1 MSPCNK
7 ILFSTPFV
15 FSIIV
20 VLTCSRDTFIMD
32 WNMRPCKSQQLTPQ
46 AHIDILSAW
55 PLLRNPHAAS
65 EPYIHL
71 SALRPTIHE
80 LMSIAGTA
88 GLSLGVVHNDKLI
101 HTANFGFRDYGSK
114 LPVDDETIFPG
125 CSLTKAM
132 ISATIGVLVEE
143 GALTWDTRVKDVLP
157 GYQIQ
162 DRDLQNLT
170 TITDLLAH
178 RTGMSTSNYWLGSQN
193 NILVAKRDS
202 LTFLNNQQAVK
213 PFRGQWQYNNLGY
226 ELAGLVIE
234 QVSGQRWDKV
244 LESKVLE
251 PLGLNRTN
259 AMAKENDGNTAKA
272 YAVLDNRTPTEIA
285 GVKAAAD
292 VFGGANGG
300 IRSCVKDLLKFYQ
313 ELMRA
318 GKHQFSTGQ
327 ASTPGSPLNQV
338 AELLSAKIPLKE
350 TSLHENSY
358 AFGWVRSQLP
368 SPMGAVGLNPK
379 LIPYGMPIVGKGI
392 PSRLVIYHQGSLPGA
407 LAAAILL
414 PETQSAIVVMT
425 NTLALNDCA
434 DWVGQL
440 VLETLIGVKDKND
453 YLELSRKS
461 VASSLA
467 WHSTVEAALKK
478 KQVLGT
484 SPRNLEEYTGT
495 YTNSI
500 KTMKIEVTQ
509 GDKKLFFALQGLAS
523 EKYGLTHY
531 QDDIFTWLQ
540 PRDELAGRGRST
552 HQDFLYYML
561 RFSAGDDGKIGK
573 LAWTHDADVP
583 GGELF
588 EKESQSKCARK
599 V

>member
-1 MSPCNK
+1 MKDDLNA
-7 ILFSTPFV
+7 
-15 FSIIV
+15 
-20 VLTCSRDTFIMD
+20 R
-32 WNMRPCKSQQLTPQ
+32 
-46 AHIDILSAW
+46 
-55 PLLRNPHAAS
+55 
-65 EPYIHL
+65 L

-114 LPVDDETIFPG
+114 LPVDDETIFPS
-125 CSLTKAM
+125 CSLTKAL
-132 ISATIGVLVEE
+132 ISATMGVLVEE
-143 GALTWDTRVKDVLP
+143 GSITWDTKVKDVLP
-157 GYQIQ
+157 DFHI
-162 DRDLQNLT
+162 RDGSLQNLT

-193 NILVAKRDS
+193 NILIAKEDS

-234 QVSGQRWDKV
+234 QISGQRWDKV
-244 LESKVLE
+244 LESKILK
-251 PLGLNRTN
+251 PLGLTRTN
-259 AMAKENDGNTAKA
+259 AMAKEKDNNTAKA
-272 YAVLDNRTPTEIA
+272 YGVLDNRTPTEIA
-285 GVKAAAD
+285 EVKAAANN
-292 VFGGANGG
+292 FGGANGG

-318 GKHQFSTGQ
+318 GKHQYGTGQ

-338 AELLSAKIPLKE
+338 AYLLSSKIPLE
-350 TSLHENSY
+350 ELSQRENSY

-379 LIPYGMPIVGKGI
+379 LIPDRMPVVGKGA
-392 PSRLVIYHQGSLPGA
+392 SRLVIYHQGSLPGA
-407 LAAAILL
+407 LSAVNLL

-440 VLETLIGVKDKND
+440 VLETLIGIRDKND
-453 YLELSRKS
+453 YLELARRS
-461 VASSLA
+461 VATSLA
-467 WHSTVEAALKK
+467 WHSTVDAALKK
-478 KQVLGT
+478 NQVHGT
-484 SPRNLEEYTGT
+484 SPRNLAEYIGI
-495 YTNSI
+495 YINSI

-509 GDKKLFFALQGLAS
+509 RDKKLYFALQGLES
-523 EKYGLTHY
+523 EKYELTHY
-531 QDDIFTWLQ
+531 QHDTFTWL
-540 PRDELAGRGRST
+540 RSRNELARRGRFT
-552 HQDFLYYML
+552 HQKPLYYML
-561 RFSAGDDGKIGK
+561 RFNARDNDKIGQ

-583 GGELF
+583 DGEIF
-588 EKESQSKCARK
+588 DKESQDERASNL
-599 V
+599 

>member
-1 MSPCNK
+1 
-7 ILFSTPFV
+7 
-15 FSIIV
+15 
-20 VLTCSRDTFIMD
+20 
-32 WNMRPCKSQQLTPQ
+32 
-46 AHIDILSAW
+46 
-55 PLLRNPHAAS
+55 
-65 EPYIHL
+65 
-71 SALRPTIHE
+71 
-80 LMSIAGTA
+80 MSIAGTA

-101 HTANFGFRDYGSK
+101 HTANFGYRDHGSK
-114 LPVDDETIFPG
+114 LPANDETIFPG

-132 ISATIGVLVEE
+132 ISATVGVLVEE

-157 GYQIQ
+157 GFQI
-162 DRDLQNLT
+162 RDQSLQNFT

-193 NILVAKRDS
+193 NILIAREDS
-202 LTFLNNQQAVK
+202 LKFLNNQQAVK

-244 LESKVLE
+244 LQSKILE
-251 PLGLNRTN
+251 PLSLTRTS
-259 AMAKENDGNTAKA
+259 AMAIENDGNTAKA

-285 GVKAAAD
+285 GVKAAAN

-318 GKHQFSTGQ
+318 SRHQFSTGQ
-327 ASTPGSPLNQV
+327 AATPGSPLNQV
-338 AELLSAKIPLKE
+338 AQLLSSKIPLKQ

-358 AFGWVRSQLP
+358 AFGWVRSELP

-379 LIPYGMPIVGKGI
+379 LIPDGMPVVGKDA
-392 PSRLVIYHQGSLPGA
+392 PSRLVFYHQGSLPGA
-407 LAAAILL
+407 LSAVILL
-414 PETQSAIVVMT
+414 PETQSSIVVMT

-440 VLETLIGVKDKND
+440 VLETLIGIKDKND
-453 YLELSRKS
+453 YLELSRRS
-461 VASSLA
+461 VATSLA

-478 KQVLGT
+478 NQILGT
-484 SPRNLEEYTGT
+484 SPRKFEDYTGT

-509 GDKKLFFALQGLAS
+509 GDERLYFALQGLES
-523 EKYGLTHY
+523 EKYELTHY
-531 QDDIFTWLQ
+531 QDNVFTWLQ
-540 PRDELAGRGRST
+540 PRNELAGRGRFT
-552 HQDFLYYML
+552 HQESLYYIL
-561 RFSAGDDGKIGK
+561 RFSVDDVGKIAK

-583 GGELF
+583 DGEIFL
-588 EKESQSKCARK
+588 KESQGKRASNFK